1 MLYKNTNSNGSG
13 INGSTNRYPT
23 PRPKSD
29 PIGLNKQTGI
39 FSAKLAGA
47 LGAGGYG
54 VNKINDLND
63 HQNNISDF
71 GHVGKVLGIGEN
83 EGIGSSIGTAVVA
96 SSEAMPAVGGGSIL
110 LKDKSPL
117 DFKDKLK
124 KLKSRRIGLY
134 NIKTPI

>member
-1 MLYKNTNSNGSG
+1 MLYKNTNSSGSG
-13 INGSTNRYPT
+13 INSSTNRYPT
-23 PRPKSD
+23 PRPKSA

-71 GHVGKVLGIGEN
+71 GHVGKVFGIGEN
-83 EGIGSSIGTAVVA
+83 EASVGTSVGS
-96 SSEAMPAVGGGSIL
+96 SSEAIPSTGGTFPI

-117 DFKDKLK
+117 DKIDFKERLK
-124 KLKSRRIGLY
+124 NLKIRRGT
-134 NIKTPI
+134 K

>member
-1 MLYKNTNSNGSG
+1 MLYKNTNSSGSG
-13 INGSTNRYPT
+13 INSSTNRYPT
-23 PRPKSD
+23 PRPKSA

-71 GHVGKVLGIGEN
+71 GHVGKVFGIGEN
-83 EGIGSSIGTAVVA
+83 EGIGSSIGTTVAA
-96 SSEAMPAVGGGSIL
+96 SSEAMPFTGKKTFPMLV
-110 LKDKSPL
+110 DKYQI
-117 DFKDKLK
+117 FNK
-124 KLKSRRIGLY
+124 KLINRI
-134 NIKTPI
+134 K